1 MTNDFHELIAWT
13 TECSATC
20 VQAASEFPGD
30 PAIALL
36 NVKRLSWYQ
45 SVAGITVTMQDFIV
59 SLG

>member
-1 MTNDFHELIAWT
+1 M
-13 TECSATC
+13 
-20 VQAASEFPGD
+20 QAASEFPGD